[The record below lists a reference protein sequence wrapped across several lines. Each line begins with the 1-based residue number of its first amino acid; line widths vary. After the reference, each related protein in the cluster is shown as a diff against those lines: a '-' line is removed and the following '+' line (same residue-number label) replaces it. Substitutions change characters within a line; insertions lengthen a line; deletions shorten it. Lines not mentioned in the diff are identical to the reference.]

1 MGNNKSDLNQKTM
14 DNTNKKET
22 NGNDNSVVNRSV
34 IENSNVVATANF
46 ILSSSEAIA
55 NGNDVKISSNLINKM
70 DDNNKEVAQIWN
82 NKGVDEAVKFMTKDV
97 INGKMSY
104 AEMRAKYG

>member
-1 MGNNKSDLNQKTM
+1 
-14 DNTNKKET
+14 
-22 NGNDNSVVNRSV
+22 
-34 IENSNVVATANF
+34 
-46 ILSSSEAIA
+46 
-55 NGNDVKISSNLINKM
+55 M